1 MRKKLLLTALVLA
14 MLAALLAG
22 CAPKADGLKV
32 GFITDGSPLKD
43 GGINQTIVDTLESL
57 KEGVQLEVVYSEP
70 KDTLKASLLDE
81 IKKLINGGCNMLIL
95 HSYTFAE
102 ILQEAQILYPSCR
115 FVALDFAPATMG
127 DSVVSVQFSA
137 HEAGFMA
144 GFAAAIR
151 LEQGRF
157 GAVLGLEIPAWQ
169 QYSYGFQ
176 QGVLHANET
185 EGTRVTMSSADFR
198 YIGTVTNESLAQQMA
213 AQLYDSGVDCLFVAA
228 GKAGAGAIIEAKLR
242 RANGEDIWAVG
253 SEYSQFHLGTY
264 DGNNSVIITSAI
276 KRWNDAVIDTID
288 KAMRDK
294 FPGRETLIYSAA
306 NGGVGIPTGEYNLTV
321 DMRLL
326 CTEVAEELKK
336 GDIKVSDVWFE
347 GLIR

>member
-1 MRKKLLLTALVLA
+1 MTKKLLLTTLALM
-14 MLAALLAG
+14 MLATLLVG

-43 GGINQTIVDTLESL
+43 GGINQTIVATLASL
-57 KEGVQLEVVYSEP
+57 QEGVQLEVVYSEP
-70 KDTLKASLLDE
+70 KDTLTDTLLAE
-81 IKKLINGGCNMLIL
+81 IKKLTAGGCNMLIL

-102 ILQEAQILYPSCR
+102 ILQEAQILYPNCK

-127 DSVVSVQFSA
+127 DSVVSVQYAA
-137 HEAGFMA
+137 HEAGFIA

-176 QGVLHANET
+176 QGVLYANEN
-185 EGTRVTMSSADFR
+185 EGTRVTMSEADFR

-228 GKAGAGAIIEAKLR
+228 GKAGVGAIVEAKLR

-294 FPGRETLIYSAA
+294 FPGRETLKYSAA

-326 CTEVAEELKK
+326 CTEVAEALKK
-336 GDIKVSDVWFE
+336 GDIEVSAEWVE
-347 GLIR
+347 GLIN